1 MLVRVGENKT
11 PHSHWKSKI
20 PGTSIF
26 LKNQTKLAQTELDS
40 DPNIPLYD
48 GVMEKIRMF
57 HTITKPLSHKYLLK
71 ICFEAEQ

>member
-1 MLVRVGENKT
+1 MLVRVRENKT

-20 PGTSIF
+20 PDTSIF

-48 GVMEKIRMF
+48 GENQDD
-57 HTITKPLSHKYLLK
+57 SHNHQTSVPQIFTQDLL
-71 ICFEAEQ
+71 